1 MIKNIVFDLGNVLLE
16 GSSKDVLNN
25 IEINDD
31 EYNELVKFFDY
42 DERLDTG
49 ELLIEDYYNSVK
61 IPKHLKEKY
70 RDYLVNYYEYRKINF
85 DLVRL
90 LNELD
95 KNGYRV
101 YVISDNNISASKYY
115 QKNLLFKNIKG
126 WIFSCDYGSLKKD
139 GKLFNIFLEKY
150 NLFADECYFIDDN
163 KNNIKVAD
171 KLGFK
176 TFLYNH
182 NYVDLIRDLSNYID
196 IEKMYVW
203 KS

>member
-70 RDYLVNYYEYRKINF
+70 REYLVNYYEYRKINF

-163 KNNIKVAD
+163 KTNIKVAD

>member
-115 QKNLLFKNIKG
+115 QKNLLFKSIKG
-126 WIFSCDYGSLKKD
+126 WVFSCDYGSLKKD
-139 GKLFNIFLEKY
+139 GKLFNMFLEKY

-163 KNNIKVAD
+163 KTNIKVAD

-182 NYVDLIRDLSNYID
+182 NYIDLIRDLSNYID